1 MKRVVLFFQ
10 YKSTKNE
17 VFYDVTEQ
25 EIQNHELVV
34 SSYCSWNPTSI
45 ASQVNIVHKC
55 QSKVIEVGSSH
66 YKSSSAQE
74 FCSKTPSEN
83 LYREGFPEEL
93 DMVWF
98 SNQEIGKKFDISSH
112 NSLELNLHVVGFNHE
127 LEDPD
132 QINSSNVDSTN
143 SSATELHI
151 DDNLSSSFSCSNS
164 FVALEQWLTNK
175 SADEKVDSFYH
186 AIVHSSWNKMERKM
200 LARSLESDLELIYVA
215 QMCLCLSWEALH
227 YQYRKVESI
236 INSQNE
242 ALFHNCTA
250 RDFQIFQVLLERFIE
265 DEKCEGKRYSNF
277 IHKRLSFKTLLQV
290 PDVTVLDEI
299 LSPLFAMI
307 SENLFRPLPPPN
319 TSIICILPDD
329 DDLVATPTAAWPHL
343 QLVDDILLRL
353 IITLETNT
361 LKDHIDR
368 SFIICSTFS
377 SQKIQEKEK
386 A

>member
-10 YKSTKNE
+10 YKSAKTE
-17 VFYDVTEQ
+17 VFYDVIEQ
-25 EIQNHELVV
+25 EIQNHELVI

-74 FCSKTPSEN
+74 FCSKTSSEK
-83 LYREGFPEEL
+83 EL

-98 SNQEIGKKFDISSH
+98 SNQEIGEKFDISSH

-151 DDNLSSSFSCSNS
+151 DDNLSSSFSCSIS
-164 FVALEQWLTNK
+164 SVALEQRLTNK
-175 SADEKVDSFYH
+175 SADEKVNSFYH

-215 QMCLCLSWEALH
+215 QTCLSWEALH

-250 RDFQIFQVLLERFIE
+250 RDFQLFEVLLERFME

-277 IHKRLSFKTLLQV
+277 IHKRFSFKALLQV
-290 PDVTVLDEI
+290 PDVTGYVEE
-299 LSPLFAMI
+299 
-307 SENLFRPLPPPN
+307 ENDTIRRGTHPG
-319 TSIICILPDD
+319 
-329 DDLVATPTAAWPHL
+329 
-343 QLVDDILLRL
+343 
-353 IITLETNT
+353 
-361 LKDHIDR
+361 K
-368 SFIICSTFS
+368 
-377 SQKIQEKEK
+377 
-386 A
+386 